1 MPTVPAC
8 LSDVWLHGAFPLGLL
23 KSWRGEVSMDG
34 KVVLVILA
42 VIGVMAICAQLFRGF
57 WFALIGGG
65 PLFLGIVVIC
75 IFLLGVFVGSSM
87 KR

>member
-1 MPTVPAC
+1 MVQIVY
-8 LSDVWLHGAFPLGLL
+8 SE
-23 KSWRGEVSMDG
+23 SWRTRSVTMCFAETEGEMSMDG

-42 VIGVMAICAQLFRGF
+42 AIVAMAVCAQLFRSF

-65 PLFLGIVVIC
+65 PLFLGFVVVC